1 MDNAAVNEYGGNRH
15 SHTLRLGVENGTFLE
30 GNLAMLQRF
39 RSLYLLTQCKKF
51 ILRYTRSNFA

>member
-30 GNLAMLQRF
+30 GNLAMLHVLEVCTF
-39 RSLYLLTQCKKF
+39 WPNAKNLS
-51 ILRYTRSNFA
+51 